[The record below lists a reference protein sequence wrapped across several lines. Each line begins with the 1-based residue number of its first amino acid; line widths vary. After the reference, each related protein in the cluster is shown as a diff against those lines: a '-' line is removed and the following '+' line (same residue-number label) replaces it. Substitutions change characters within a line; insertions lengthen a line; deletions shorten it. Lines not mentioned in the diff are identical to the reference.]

1 MSKREEIIK
10 LYFLEGE
17 IPADIAKKIRYFKK
31 CCNAGFTKR

>member
-17 IPADIAKKIRYFKK
+17 IPADIAKKLEENLRKGGIF
-31 CCNAGFTKR
+31 NV

>member
-17 IPADIAKKIRYFKK
+17 IPADIAKKLVFQKVL
-31 CCNAGFTKR
+31 